1 MTFLLN
7 LITAAVLY
15 GTPLLYG
22 TSGEIL
28 TEKSGNLNLGV
39 EGMMFMGGAL
49 GLGAAFYYEKLAG
62 AAVSAPLAV
71 VIAIAASFLAG
82 ALAALLF
89 SFLTITL
96 RANQNVTGL
105 ALTIF
110 GTGVGQYIGEFM
122 RVREGTYVA
131 VSNTLKGA
139 FNGSPFPVFLQELP
153 VVGRLLFSHSIFTY
167 LGIAMAVAMG
177 LYLHRSRSGLYL
189 RAVGESPATA
199 DAAGISVTR
208 CKYLATVIGG
218 GISAIGGMVYIMT
231 VVGGVWNHEGLS
243 GVGWLA
249 VALVIFCLW
258 SPYRAIWGS
267 ILFGGLLIL
276 YLRMPIDLIPDQIYK
291 ILPYVVTVIVLV
303 FTSMRNNRDKQP
315 PASLGLAYFR
325 EERSAPDAHPPSR
338 LLGAEGPAAG
348 GTRRRRAGRGNSVP
362 PAAEKERGPRGAA
375 GPVGKQAAAGQFG
388 PGVFP
393 GGAVGLC
400 FTGQERQKQ
409 RPRQRPGALL
419 YAQITTRAGRLLLT
433 SGLIEGKRIQ

>member
-231 VVGGVWNHEGLS
+231 GV
-243 GVGWLA
+243 A

-325 EERSAPDAHPPSR
+325 EER
-338 LLGAEGPAAG
+338 
-348 GTRRRRAGRGNSVP
+348 
-362 PAAEKERGPRGAA
+362 
-375 GPVGKQAAAGQFG
+375 
-388 PGVFP
+388 
-393 GGAVGLC
+393 
-400 FTGQERQKQ
+400 
-409 RPRQRPGALL
+409 
-419 YAQITTRAGRLLLT
+419 
-433 SGLIEGKRIQ
+433 

>member
-1 MTFLLN
+1 MRRFVSAALVCVLTLAVIL
-7 LITAAVLY
+7 TAAGCGEKGEGAGDKTVVTVVVADGFGDRSFYDSAKEGLDRLSRDCAVEPKTIECQGENFEQQIRNAADQSQIVVPVGY
-15 GTPLLYG
+15 QFDMVAQVAKDYPDVKFIWCDNESAEKPENLLCITYAQ
-22 TSGEIL
+22 
-28 TEKSGNLNLGV
+28 N
-39 EGMMFMGGAL
+39 EGD
-49 GLGAAFYYEKLAG
+49 
-62 AAVSAPLAV
+62 
-71 VIAIAASFLAG
+71 FLAG

-139 FNGSPFPVFLQELP
+139 FNGSPFPAFLQELP

-167 LGIAMAVAMG
+167 LGIALAVAMG

-208 CKYLATVIGG
+208 YKYLATVIGG

-325 EERSAPDAHPPSR
+325 EER
-338 LLGAEGPAAG
+338 
-348 GTRRRRAGRGNSVP
+348 
-362 PAAEKERGPRGAA
+362 
-375 GPVGKQAAAGQFG
+375 
-388 PGVFP
+388 
-393 GGAVGLC
+393 
-400 FTGQERQKQ
+400 
-409 RPRQRPGALL
+409 
-419 YAQITTRAGRLLLT
+419 
-433 SGLIEGKRIQ
+433 

>member
-177 LYLHRSRSGLYL
+177 LYLHRSRSG
-189 RAVGESPATA
+189 RS
-199 DAAGISVTR
+199 GISVTR

-325 EERSAPDAHPPSR
+325 EER
-338 LLGAEGPAAG
+338 
-348 GTRRRRAGRGNSVP
+348 
-362 PAAEKERGPRGAA
+362 
-375 GPVGKQAAAGQFG
+375 
-388 PGVFP
+388 
-393 GGAVGLC
+393 
-400 FTGQERQKQ
+400 
-409 RPRQRPGALL
+409 
-419 YAQITTRAGRLLLT
+419 
-433 SGLIEGKRIQ
+433 